1 MKSACTHSHAN
12 LPAITASPVQLEAA
26 GTMFHALR
34 DPARLRLLILLS
46 QGERCVTEL
55 VEAEEGKL
63 GSISARLKILHS
75 ARLVKR
81 RREAKHV
88 FYALSDDHV
97 LTLLTSV
104 LAHAAEQASPA
115 IPIKEEA

>member
-1 MKSACTHSHAN
+1 MKPACTHAPLN
-12 LPAITASPVQLEAA
+12 LPALAISASQLEAA
-26 GTMFHALR
+26 GEMFHALR

-55 VEAEEGKL
+55 VYAEQAKL
-63 GSISARLKILHS
+63 GSISARLKVLHG

-81 RREAKHV
+81 RRVAKHV

-97 LTLLTSV
+97 LTLLDSV
-104 LAHAAEQASPA
+104 LAHAAEPTQPASS
-115 IPIKEEA
+115 